1 MTTPHGLEPTLTAHQ
16 EAFCQAYVRLLNGTK
31 AAIQAGYAIE
41 GASVEAHRLLRN
53 AKIQDRLTVLRK
65 ERADA
70 EGIAKEDLLAFFKD
84 VITADVGDLFDEYG
98 KLRNPQDLPD
108 DLRRVIAGV
117 KLNKHGI
124 EMTFVDKKWAA
135 QMLAAHLGMNAPVKV
150 EHSGKI
156 ETSADAAALA
166 AEIAELMKG
175 GNA

>member
-1 MTTPHGLEPTLTAHQ
+1 M
-16 EAFCQAYVRLLNGTK
+16 RLLNGTK
-31 AAIQAGYAIE
+31 AAIEAGYGIE
-41 GASVEAHRLLRN
+41 GAAVQAHENLRN
-53 AKIQDRLTVLRK
+53 PKIQDRLTVLRK
-65 ERADA
+65 ERAEA

-84 VITADVGDLFDEYG
+84 VITADIGDLFDEVG

-135 QMLAAHLGMNAPVKV
+135 QMLAAHLGMNAPVKI

-156 ETSADAAALA
+156 ETTESLA
-166 AEIAELMKG
+166 AEIAEMLKG
-175 GNA
+175 DGA